1 MQTIYMSKLK
11 HLYFD
16 LNQSKHKVD
25 FQKSGQIIEGSSK
38 SKKN

>member
-1 MQTIYMSKLK
+1 MQTISTSK
-11 HLYFD
+11 LYFD